1 MNRNNKSRLPAISFT
16 TDTDTLMAREE
27 HHGTR
32 LSNYEAP
39 LMS

>member
-1 MNRNNKSRLPAISFT
+1 MDTKNKSPSFT
-16 TDTDTLMAREE
+16 TNTETLMAREE
-27 HHGTR
+27 HRGTR